1 MRLLTILLAFFSLAA
16 CSTVPDSWTFDMK
29 FWTSDEPPAIVET
42 TMDAASSAAPSSETV
57 VAPEPAIT
65 NDIGV
70 KLNAE
75 QLAKVEVGQTKDE
88 VLEILGPAANVDRG
102 TTLADHYIKGG
113 EVYDV
118 LYFRAQVDGVE
129 ELRALLFK
137 ANQLVGIGWSEV
149 D

>member
-1 MRLLTILLAFFSLAA
+1 MRLLTIFLAFFSLAA
-16 CSTVPDSWTFDMK
+16 CSTVPESWTFDMK
-29 FWTSDEPPAIVET
+29 FWTSDETPAIVES
-42 TMDAASSAAPSSETV
+42 TMDAAPSAAPSDETV

-102 TTLADHYIKGG
+102 NTLADHYIKGG